1 MLSNSHL
8 QDFIWEHRLDDP
20 QRLAL
25 AGKKYPHVPIAYVA
39 GQVDFLQKIQKKVP
53 SWYRKGLQFPA
64 AVSME
69 QASSEATARFKS
81 GLVRGKKMADLTG
94 GLGIDCAFL
103 GRSFEEVVYVEM
115 NRALLE
121 TTRHNYGVLGIEHTA
136 FVHASAE
143 DFLGATPDSFDL
155 IYLDPS
161 RRNDRKGKVFMLQD
175 CSPNILEIKA
185 LALEKA
191 PRILLKTAPLL
202 DIHLTL
208 KQLGCVSQ
216 VWVVS
221 WNDECREVLYL
232 LERTLTIPE
241 QALVHAIDIGK
252 DEKVL
257 DFQFNYANEHQ
268 ANVEFALPQAFLY
281 EPNTAVLKAGAFRS
295 FGQKLGLKKL
305 HPHTHLYTSAVYVP
319 EVPGRSFVIEAVC
332 KYDRKSIAMH
342 VADGKANISTRNF
355 PDNAEQV
362 RKKLGLADGGSTYIF
377 AFTDWEDRKMLAV
390 CRKV

>member
-1 MLSNSHL
+1 MLSGPHL
-8 QDFIWEHRLDDP
+8 QEFIWEHRLDDP

-25 AGKKYPHVPIAYVA
+25 SGKKYPNVPMTYVA

-53 SWYRKGLQFPA
+53 SWYRPGLQFPA

-69 QASSEATARFKS
+69 QASSEATARYKAR
-81 GLVRGKKMADLTG
+81 LVHGQKMVDLTG

-103 GRSFEEVVYVEM
+103 GRSFKHVTYVEM
-115 NRALLE
+115 NQDLLE
-121 TTRHNYGVLGIEHTA
+121 ITRHNYGVLGIEHTT
-136 FVHASAE
+136 FIHASAA
-143 DFLGATPDSFDL
+143 DFLTSTQDSFDL

-161 RRNDRKGKVFMLQD
+161 RRHDRKGKVFMLED
-175 CSPNILEIKA
+175 CSPNILEIKS

-202 DIHLTL
+202 DIHLAL

-232 LERTLTIPE
+232 LERAPALPE
-241 QALVHAIDIGK
+241 QAMLHAVDLQK
-252 DEKVL
+252 DNKVL
-257 DFQFNYANEHQ
+257 DFQFTYAEENHARAEY
-268 ANVEFALPQAFLY
+268 ALPQNFLY
-281 EPNTAVLKAGAFRS
+281 EPNAAVLKAGAFQS
-295 FGQKLGLKKL
+295 FGLKLGLNKL
-305 HPHTHLYTSAVYVP
+305 HPHTHLYTSAEFVAG
-319 EVPGRSFVIEAVC
+319 VPGRSFVIETVC
-332 KYDRKSIAMH
+332 KYDRKVVEMH
-342 VADGKANISTRNF
+342 VPEGKANISTRNF

-362 RKKLGLADGGSTYIF
+362 RKKLGLPDGGSTYIF
-377 AFTDWEDRKMLAV
+377 AFTDLEDRKMIAV